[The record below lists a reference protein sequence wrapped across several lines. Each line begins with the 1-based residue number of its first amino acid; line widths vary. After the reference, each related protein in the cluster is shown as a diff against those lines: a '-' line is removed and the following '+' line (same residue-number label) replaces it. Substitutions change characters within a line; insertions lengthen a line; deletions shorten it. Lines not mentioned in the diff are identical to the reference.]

1 MKKIILTA
9 CFLLLV
15 NLVWSQLTYQLSYP
29 DTSKKQFFVKIIF
42 KTPLIGPLS
51 FVMPRFIPGDYA
63 GKNYE
68 RYISGLEALTTVDSI
83 ITLHE
88 DLNGPRWYSPRE
100 NKKPIASVRY
110 VVDIDRMERE
120 EATVTEA
127 SIIRLGYAG
136 LLNYSIFGFIEG
148 HETEQLTCKIST
160 PVTWPIF
167 STIAP
172 KANPDKGNYEFTC
185 GNYYQLADGQTLLG
199 PMLRVKEYKGLV
211 PLYIADYSEGEQDY
225 LDDIGWE
232 AKTSLS
238 ILNGYFKTIPFANYT
253 VAVQHAK
260 PLPGHEENA
269 SAMEHLNSCT
279 LPSDLR
285 NVHPAP
291 LDSAKRFHNIFGI
304 LHHMGHAYIPLR
316 CYGDNYK
323 PYVMEFPVFIK
334 TIWFNEGFIWFL
346 CGDAMKDNAWINVF
360 KSDMEYEPLE
370 LKKLGL
376 FGLSELASLQYGD
389 DFRIGIA
396 IASRGANMATE
407 INSYLIEKTKGER
420 SMKNVLRYFYK
431 WAQKEKRPFTV
442 EEFPALLNKAA
453 GIDVSAIYNK
463 WLLPLTDPIFA
474 TNKTSTGMK

>member
-1 MKKIILTA
+1 MKKIILTS
-9 CFLLLV
+9 CFLITV
-15 NLVWSQLTYQLSYP
+15 NLVWSQLTYQLSYQ
-29 DTSKKQFFVKIIF
+29 DTSKKQLFVKIIF
-42 KTPLIGPLS
+42 KTPLSGPLS

-68 RYISGLEALTTVDSI
+68 RYISGLEAVTTGDSI
-83 ITLHE
+83 IALHE
-88 DLNGPRWYSPRE
+88 DLNGPRWYSSRK
-100 NKKPIASVRY
+100 NKKPIASVHY
-110 VVDIDRMERE
+110 VVDIDRMEKE
-120 EATVTEA
+120 EPTITDA
-127 SIIRLGYAG
+127 SIIRTGYAG
-136 LLNYSIFGFIEG
+136 LLNYSIFGFVEG

-160 PVTWPIF
+160 LLTWPIF

-172 KANPDKGNYEFTC
+172 KAIPDKGNYKFTC
-185 GNYYQLADGQTLLG
+185 SSYYQLADGQTLLG
-199 PMLRVKEYKGLV
+199 PMLRVKQFKGLV
-211 PLYIADYSEGEQDY
+211 PVYIADYSEGEQDY

-232 AKTSLS
+232 AVTSLS
-238 ILNGYFKTIPFANYT
+238 ILNGYFKTIPFTNYT
-253 VAVQHAK
+253 VVVQHAI
-260 PLPGHEENA
+260 PPPGHEENA

-285 NVHPAP
+285 DVHPAP
-291 LDSAKRFHNIFGI
+291 LDSAKRFYNIFGI

-346 CGDAMKDNAWINVF
+346 CGDAMKDKDWINF
-360 KSDMEYEPLE
+360 FQSDMVYEPLE

-376 FGLSELASLQYGD
+376 FDLSELASLQYGD
-389 DFRIGIA
+389 DFRIGVA

-407 INSYLIEKTKGER
+407 INTYLIEKTNGKR
-420 SMKNVLRYFYK
+420 SMKNVLQYFYE

-453 GIDVSAIYNK
+453 SVDVSAIYNK
-463 WLLPLTDPIFA
+463 WLLPLTDPVFA
-474 TNKTSTGMK
+474 ENKSK